1 MSSTSENPGLSLSPT
16 TIAGIVIAAVA
27 GIALLAGAYLFLR
40 RFGGSRGRFTRL
52 RRRRAAVD
60 PDEEFVSRESS
71 LNIRDRGYGHH
82 THPSVSLDP
91 LLPPSPPQTYALQDI
106 PAFSGPFLPRDRS
119 CLPSPVDPV
128 LPPID
133 LGHFSLYDFDDDPYA
148 RIQRA
153 ILPVVSP
160 APHVPVPLHMPS
172 QELDPHSKTPTKHAG
187 PSAPLFINRTLTR
200 PLGSE
205 LSSGRTGAS
214 FFPPAELPQAAPS
227 RTRNNTTQSSEP
239 LSRVSAGDTNDVSQT
254 KSRRLI
260 SKTALAER
268 AILNGSK
275 EEVHRP
281 HRAGGETLNAGSSH
295 PSTPYTP
302 PYPDPPTSPISR
314 ESFRRL
320 TRPQKPRGLS
330 PVAEISTSNP
340 PPSHDISMTPEITTK
355 RSITLSSLDTSSS
368 LSVALSHTDHAR
380 YAQDSTQVLTP
391 FPLLSSSNTFGK
403 SDSTSSSQTQRW
415 TISSS
420 SRYPSLTLSSH
431 GPPSSRSS
439 SNRHSDSAVEWH
451 RLPAGLAAFANIQL
465 EPATGPT
472 RSPSPRSKE
481 MKIPDLPKPPA
492 HRLSP
497 PPAADKRRGVK
508 PRQARLR
515 AHSPGSVAEVER
527 GPIVQGG
534 IASIDVAL

>member
-1 MSSTSENPGLSLSPT
+1 MASTSENPGLSLSPT

-27 GIALLAGAYLFLR
+27 GIALLVGVYLFLR

-106 PAFSGPFLPRDRS
+106 PAISGLFPPRDKS
-119 CLPSPVDPV
+119 YLPSSVDPV

-133 LGHFSLYDFDDDPYA
+133 LGHISLYDFDDDPYA

-214 FFPPAELPQAAPS
+214 LFPPTELPQAAPS
-227 RTRNNTTQSSEP
+227 RARNNTTQASEP
-239 LSRVSAGDTNDVSQT
+239 LGLVSAGDDISQT

-260 SKTALAER
+260 SKTALTER
-268 AILNGSK
+268 VILNGSK
-275 EEVHRP
+275 EEVYPP
-281 HRAGGETLNAGSSH
+281 HRVGGETLNAGSSH
-295 PSTPYTP
+295 SSTLYAS
-302 PYPDPPTSPISR
+302 PYPDPPTPPISR

-330 PVAEISTSNP
+330 PVAEISTSTNP
-340 PPSHDISMTPEITTK
+340 PPSHDIPMTPEITK
-355 RSITLSSLDTSSS
+355 KPSIALSSLESSSS
-368 LSVALSHTDHAR
+368 LSVALSHTGHTR
-380 YAQDSTQVLTP
+380 YAQDPTQILTP

-420 SRYPSLTLSSH
+420 NRYPSLTLSSH
-431 GPPSSRSS
+431 GPSSSRSS

-451 RLPAGLAAFANIQL
+451 RLPTGLAAIANIQL

-481 MKIPDLPKPPA
+481 MKIPDQPKPPA

-497 PPAADKRRGVK
+497 SPAADKKRGVK

-515 AHSPGSVAEVER
+515 THSPGSVAEVER